1 MHWELGVGNVAALE
15 IDKVSGVIEFTFWWV
30 RQTIKKTSSQRH
42 KEISD
47 DNVGHKGYNEVMW
60 KGEGSATLDSCPAK
74 AFLKR

>member
-30 RQTIKKTSSQRH
+30 RQTIKKASSQRH

-47 DNVGHKGYNEVMW
+47 DNVGHKGYNVVMW
-60 KGEGSATLDSCPAK
+60 
-74 AFLKR
+74 

>member
-1 MHWELGVGNVAALE
+1 MARSENIKFHPFIYSVNMHWELGVGNVAALE

-60 KGEGSATLDSCPAK
+60 
-74 AFLKR
+74 